1 MAFEFAFDQY
11 AREKEA
17 IQATSNKSNKNT
29 RDSVSSRYSNTVK
42 RSEKS
47 FDDIRRVS
55 IAHETLSRVF
65 DICSLSKQ
73 KLRNKKRS
81 KIIKIYAD

>member
-42 RSEKS
+42 RVEN

-55 IAHETLSRVF
+55 IADETLSRVF

-73 KLRNKKRS
+73 KLWNKKRS